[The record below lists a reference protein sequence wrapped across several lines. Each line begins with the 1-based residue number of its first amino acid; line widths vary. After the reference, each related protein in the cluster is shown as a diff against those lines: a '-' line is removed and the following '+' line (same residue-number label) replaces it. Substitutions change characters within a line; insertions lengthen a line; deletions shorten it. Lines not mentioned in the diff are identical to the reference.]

1 VTALIF
7 HVIAERFFIVRCK
20 GTEDRVQDPSKKIAP
35 SPNVINFVIFPG
47 NEIQDLYVHEEAVET
62 PSTTP
67 APPLPTPPK
76 VQEVTISQPPQSV
89 HVDPV
94 TIVQPPPPPVEAA
107 IEVKVTPS
115 NNQAAA
121 STSNRPNTVSSS
133 NAGKGEHLVQGGKGK
148 VVDKVI
154 KESEFDITRAL
165 AGFDKQLVLAEVAA
179 SSISAPSKYSK
190 DSFFDNLSCEA
201 VDRAEGRAMKL
212 TSQGERKLNLDTFGV
227 ASVRTSSN
235 RNGYR
240 GGGGGGRGGYR
251 GRNGGGGRGASASS
265 TANTASAAPAIAA
278 HGEDRPPRGGG
289 RGGGRRSSNG
299 RGGRSKTAAAAPAA
313 ES

>member
-1 VTALIF
+1 VK
-7 HVIAERFFIVRCK
+7 CK
-20 GTEDRVQDPSKKIAP
+20 GTEDRVQDPSKKVAP
-35 SPNVINFVIFPG
+35 STSVINFVIFPG

-62 PSTTP
+62 PSTAP

-76 VQEVTISQPPQSV
+76 VPEVTISQPPQSV

-94 TIVQPPPPPVEAA
+94 TIAQPPPPPVETRVEA
-107 IEVKVTPS
+107 KVTPS
-115 NNQAAA
+115 TNQAAA
-121 STSNRPNTVSSS
+121 STSSNRVSSS
-133 NAGKGEHLVQGGKGK
+133 NAGKGEHLVQGGRGK

-154 KESEFDITRAL
+154 KESEFDISSAL

-251 GRNGGGGRGASASS
+251 GRNGGGGRGPSAASS
-265 TANTASAAPAIAA
+265 ANSAASAAPAVAA
-278 HGEDRPPRGGG
+278 HGEDRPPRGGE

-299 RGGRSKTAAAAPAA
+299 RGARSKTAAAAPAA